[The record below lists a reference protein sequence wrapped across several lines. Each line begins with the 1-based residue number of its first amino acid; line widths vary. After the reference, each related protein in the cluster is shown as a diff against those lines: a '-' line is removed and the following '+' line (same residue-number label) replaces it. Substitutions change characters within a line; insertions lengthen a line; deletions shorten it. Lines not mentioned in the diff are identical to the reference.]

1 MILRPLNVLQLN
13 VARSN
18 VRMHAILNTLTDF
31 DILLLQE
38 PWYGRIGVAR
48 SSTDAQ
54 GLDIKG
60 TVANPAWDL
69 FIPESTADGPPR
81 VATFIRK
88 GIPSLDTR
96 PCPDLIGS
104 KDILT
109 INVTYGG
116 VSCFIVN
123 VYNAGTGRDAD
134 SVNRICNTNFDP
146 LVPTAIAGDFN
157 LHHPEWALEQR
168 AARPTS
174 TAAIELAEWLIS
186 NSFAVANSR
195 ITPTRRGR
203 TNQAD
208 SIIDLT
214 LFNYAATDEHI
225 FRSWACSEELSF
237 DSDHNGVT
245 WTIHPP
251 DESPDT
257 NTDTDAG
264 IRIDPSKKPE
274 WCAAF
279 TTAIYSS
286 PMPARFLSTAD
297 IDQGAKALLDALI
310 TATSTTM
317 PHRTNRVLRRAKWW
331 NNDCDQAFHDLR
343 HASPADRTHARSHFR
358 AAVRSA
364 KRNWAAD
371 IIKNTPQPEV
381 WKLCHWAAGRPNRR
395 IPPTRTPNG
404 LTADPEAQS
413 RAFATSFFPS
423 TAPQVPIHL
432 PDDPPPLPP
441 RQFSPLTP
449 DEIRDALTETSNTTA
464 PGKSGITWR
473 LIKWAF
479 GISSLEITSLF
490 NACLEFGHHP
500 SSLKTAVISVVP
512 KPRKADMSDPRSY
525 RPISL
530 LECLSKLLEKVI
542 ARRLIFEIGKFN
554 LVPTNQFG
562 GRDKSSVIDACLSL
576 THDIQAAWKN
586 GLVASAL
593 AIDIKGYFNHVNH
606 SRLIH
611 TLHLLGFAPQLVS
624 WLRSFLHERS
634 IIMRIGKHLSHPIPI
649 AGVGIPQGSP
659 LSPVLSTIYTFNVLP
674 CLSDI
679 SNSDLKAYIDDVL
692 LLAVSHSLE
701 GNVDKLTRAF
711 NTVTHQL
718 IALGLDIDADK
729 TELIHFTRSRS
740 NPSLDPLINISP
752 PNAPARTIR
761 PTPVMR
767 WLGVFFDRKLSFKKH
782 VEIMATR
789 ALSTISGLRIL
800 ANSVRGLSVLNA
812 RLLYKTVVLP
822 VLTFASPVWF
832 TGVRQKSLIKPLER
846 AQSEGLRWLLGAFR
860 TSPISDMHHI
870 GAILPIHILLQR
882 LSMNAAIRFR
892 TLPFSS
898 QVLAR
903 TPSDWEEHSLS
914 VPIPLPTVTASKSKP
929 LTIIHHLASLTTP
942 TAERLFPY
950 HTPPWSRHHPWDNRL
965 RKTIPNPQMT
975 QRERMEY
982 IRSVKTRIHNTLQD
996 PTTLLVF
1003 TDGSRHRASGQRRTG
1018 AGYVAFLEGHEVRT
1032 GCWGLGKRAGVY
1044 DAEMFA
1050 LAGSAGAMTHILAQ
1064 NPHIKHLLFLSD
1076 NQAALSTI
1084 TDTTAHPAQGASILF
1099 RRHVDNLL
1107 LTSNPFD
1114 VELIWI
1120 PGHKGIFG
1128 NERAD
1133 GIAKAAVNL
1142 RPIFASTISWARE
1155 KAKSRALKTWRTDW
1169 ASRSH
1174 TNLAATAL
1182 TTPPS
1187 TKLSPFHRFFNGTR
1201 ATHSRI
1207 IQTLLGHFFCGEY
1220 YARFVPTESVSCPCG
1235 HPHQTRAHILTECPN
1250 FDAYRHHLRAASRTL
1265 SLPVILGTKSGLE
1278 ALAKFVAES
1287 HAFSKDVPG
1296 GFADH
1301 G

>member
-1 MILRPLNVLQLN
+1 MLRPLNVLQLN

-31 DILLLQE
+31 DVLLLQE

-54 GLDIKG
+54 GQDIKG
-60 TVANPAWDL
+60 TVANPAWEL
-69 FIPESTADGPPR
+69 FIPEPTTDGPPR
-81 VATFIRK
+81 VVTFIRK
-88 GIPSLDTR
+88 GIHALETR
-96 PCPDLIGS
+96 PRPDIVGT
-104 KDILT
+104 KDILA
-109 INVTYGG
+109 INIIYGG
-116 VSCFIVN
+116 FTCVIIN
-123 VYNAGTGRDAD
+123 VYNAGSGRDAD
-134 SVNRICNTNFDP
+134 SVNRICNTNLDP

-157 LHHPEWALEQR
+157 LHHSEWALEQHTG
-168 AARPTS
+168 RPTS
-174 TAAIELAEWLIS
+174 TAATEFVEWMVS

-195 ITPTRRGR
+195 TIPTRRGR

-208 SIIDLT
+208 SIIDLS

-225 FRSWACSEELSF
+225 FRSWNCSEELSF

-251 DESPDT
+251 GELTDT
-257 NTDTDAG
+257 NNESDIG
-264 IRIDPSKKPE
+264 IRIDPSKKSE

-279 TTAIYSS
+279 KAIINSS
-286 PMPARFLSTAD
+286 PMPTQFRSTAD
-297 IDQGAKALLDALI
+297 IDLGAQVLIDALSKS
-310 TATSTTM
+310 TSTVM
-317 PHRTNRVLRRAKWW
+317 PRRTNRAPRRAKWW
-331 NNDCDQAFHDLR
+331 NSNCDQAFHNLR
-343 HASPADRTHARSHFR
+343 HAPSADRAHARSHFR

-364 KRNWAAD
+364 KRTWAAD
-371 IIKNTPQPEV
+371 IIKATPQPEV
-381 WKLCHWAAGRPNRR
+381 WKLCRWAAGRPNRR
-395 IPPTRTPNG
+395 IPPIRTPNG
-404 LTADPEAQS
+404 LTADPEIQS
-413 RAFATSFFPS
+413 HAFATSFFPS
-423 TAPQVPIHL
+423 AAPQIPVQL
-432 PDDPPPLPP
+432 ADDPPPLPP
-441 RQFSPLTP
+441 RQFSSLTSE
-449 DEIRDALTETSNTTA
+449 EILDALHETSNTTA

-473 LIKWAF
+473 LIKWAY
-479 GISSLEITSLF
+479 GTSSTEITSLF
-490 NACLEFGHHP
+490 NACLELGHHP
-500 SSLKTAVISVVP
+500 SSFKTAVVSVVP
-512 KPRKADMSDPRSY
+512 KPRKVDMSDPRSY

-554 LVPTNQFG
+554 LVLTNQFG

-586 GLVASAL
+586 GLVASAMT
-593 AIDIKGYFNHVNH
+593 IDIKGYFNHVNH
-606 SRLIH
+606 ARLIH
-611 TLHLLGFAPQLVS
+611 TLQLLGFAPQLVS
-624 WLRSFLHERS
+624 WLRSFLHERT
-634 IIMRIGKHLSHPIPI
+634 IIMRIGKHLSQPIPV

-659 LSPVLSTIYTFNVLP
+659 LSPVLSTIYTFNILP

-679 SNSDLKAYIDDVL
+679 SNADLKAYIDDVL

-711 NTVTHQL
+711 DTVTYKL
-718 IALGLDIDADK
+718 NALGLDIDADK
-729 TELIHFTRSRS
+729 TEVIHFTRSRS
-740 NPSLDPLINISP
+740 NPTLDPFINISP
-752 PNAPARTIR
+752 PNTRARTIR

-782 VEIMATR
+782 VETMATR

-800 ANSVRGLSVLNA
+800 ANSIRGLSVLNA
-812 RLLYKTVVLP
+812 RLLFKTVVLP

-832 TGVRQKSLIKPLER
+832 TGIRQKSLIKPLER

-860 TSPISDMHHI
+860 TSPTSDMHHI

-882 LSMNAAIRFR
+882 LSTNAAIRLR

-903 TPSDWEEHSLS
+903 APPEWEEHSLS
-914 VPIPLPTVTASKSKP
+914 VPIPLPAAITSKSKP
-929 LTIIHHLASLTTP
+929 LTIIHHLASLTNP
-942 TAERLFPY
+942 NAERLFPY
-950 HTPPWSRHHPWDNRL
+950 HTPPWSRHHPWGDRL

-975 QRERMEY
+975 QRERLEY
-982 IRSVKTRIHNTLQD
+982 IRSIKTRIDNVLHN
-996 PTTLLVF
+996 PATLLIF
-1003 TDGSRHRASGQRRTG
+1003 TDGSRRRASGRRRTG
-1018 AGYVAFLEGHEVRT
+1018 AGYVIYLEGREIQK
-1032 GCWGLGKRAGVY
+1032 GCWGLGKRAGIY

-1050 LAGSAGAMTHILAQ
+1050 LAGSAGAVTHILAQ
-1064 NPHIKHLLFLSD
+1064 NPHIKHLIFLSD
-1076 NQAALSTI
+1076 NQAAISTI

-1133 GIAKAAVNL
+1133 SIAKAAVNHH
-1142 RPIFASTISWARE
+1142 PIFASTISWARE
-1155 KAKSRALKTWRTDW
+1155 KAKSRALKAWRTEW

-1182 TTPPS
+1182 STPPS
-1187 TKLSPFHRFFNGTR
+1187 TKLSPFHRSYNGTR

-1235 HPHQTRAHILTECPN
+1235 HPQQTRAHVLTECPIY
-1250 FDAYRHHLRAASRTL
+1250 DAYRHHLHTVSHTL
-1265 SLPVILGTKSGLE
+1265 SIPVILGTKSGLQ
-1278 ALAKFVAES
+1278 ALAKFVNES